1 MRRFETRGPVNPQKH
16 YVVSR
21 TEETTDFINRIKEG
35 RYVVIFAPRQTGKTT
50 FFRRALET
58 LANEED
64 TYFPIQ
70 LDFQI
75 YSNVSISDFYD
86 YLREDIC
93 KEILKVFQRRNR
105 EPSETFTQFL
115 ETAKL
120 TDHISMMR
128 FFEQLVK
135 LLKGHRIVLVIDEF
149 DGIPIDAVSDFLYSL
164 RHTYISR
171 TTTRSPYSL
180 GIVGVKNVTQL
191 NYDRSISPFN
201 IQDDFN
207 LLNFTFEQVRELLSQ
222 HTEETGQS
230 FASEIIEMLHKQT
243 GGQPFLVNRFAQ
255 ILTEELDIPKTE
267 TIGMEQFL
275 TAHAQIIQERNTNI
289 QHLITNIRRD
299 PRFKSILMKIASY
312 ESGVSFNPYDELMN
326 ELIIYGVIAKGTDDL
341 CKIVNPIYQQCILL
355 AFKPLFNGLEREYF
369 PEDTDFE
376 DYLTPTGHID
386 LERLLDNF
394 RDFIAR
400 VGFRILQVPET
411 PQEFAGQ
418 DLLYAYLDQF
428 VGIVRGAMYLEAQT
442 GRGRIDLIIFHNGRK
457 YIVETKIWEGERRYE
472 AGKKQ
477 LIAYL
482 KLEKAVEGYYVVFD
496 HRENPTPLEETQ
508 TVEGM
513 MIRSYVIPVMQII
526 GIRSRYGKINRE
538 PVSSGYYTPTKS

>member
-21 TEETTDFINRIKEG
+21 AEETADFINRIKEG

-58 LANEED
+58 LANEEE
-64 TYFPIQ
+64 TYFTIQ

-93 KEILKVFQRRNR
+93 KEILKVFQRQNR

-180 GIVGVKNVTQL
+180 GIVGVKSVTQL
-191 NYDRSISPFN
+191 NYDRSIFPFN

-207 LLNFTFEQVRELLSQ
+207 LHNFTFEQVCELLAQ
-222 HTEETGQS
+222 YTEETGQS
-230 FASEIIEMLHKQT
+230 FTSEIIEMLHKQT

-289 QHLITNIRRD
+289 QHLITNIR
-299 PRFKSILMKIASY
+299 
-312 ESGVSFNPYDELMN
+312 
-326 ELIIYGVIAKGTDDL
+326 
-341 CKIVNPIYQQCILL
+341 
-355 AFKPLFNGLEREYF
+355 
-369 PEDTDFE
+369 
-376 DYLTPTGHID
+376 
-386 LERLLDNF
+386 
-394 RDFIAR
+394 
-400 VGFRILQVPET
+400 
-411 PQEFAGQ
+411 
-418 DLLYAYLDQF
+418 
-428 VGIVRGAMYLEAQT
+428 
-442 GRGRIDLIIFHNGRK
+442 
-457 YIVETKIWEGERRYE
+457 
-472 AGKKQ
+472 
-477 LIAYL
+477 
-482 KLEKAVEGYYVVFD
+482 
-496 HRENPTPLEETQ
+496 
-508 TVEGM
+508 
-513 MIRSYVIPVMQII
+513 
-526 GIRSRYGKINRE
+526 
-538 PVSSGYYTPTKS
+538 

>member
-1 MRRFETRGPVNPQKH
+1 
-16 YVVSR
+16 
-21 TEETTDFINRIKEG
+21 
-35 RYVVIFAPRQTGKTT
+35 
-50 FFRRALET
+50 
-58 LANEED
+58 
-64 TYFPIQ
+64 
-70 LDFQI
+70 
-75 YSNVSISDFYD
+75 
-86 YLREDIC
+86 
-93 KEILKVFQRRNR
+93 
-105 EPSETFTQFL
+105 
-115 ETAKL
+115 
-120 TDHISMMR
+120 MMR

-180 GIVGVKNVTQL
+180 GIVGVKSVTQL

-207 LLNFTFEQVRELLSQ
+207 LHNFTFEQVRELLSQ
-222 HTEETGQS
+222 YTEETGQS
-230 FASEIIEMLHKQT
+230 FAPEIIEMLHKQT

-275 TAHAQIIQERNTNI
+275 TAHTQIIQERNTNI

-400 VGFRILQVPET
+400 VGFRILQVPDT
-411 PQEFAGQ
+411 PQEFVGQ

-442 GRGRIDLIIFHNGRK
+442 GRGRIDLIIFHNGQK

-472 AGKKQ
+472 TGKKQ
-477 LIAYL
+477 LIS
-482 KLEKAVEGYYVVFD
+482 
-496 HRENPTPLEETQ
+496 
-508 TVEGM
+508 
-513 MIRSYVIPVMQII
+513 ISQI
-526 GIRSRYGKINRE
+526 GKSSRRLLRRI
-538 PVSSGYYTPTKS
+538 